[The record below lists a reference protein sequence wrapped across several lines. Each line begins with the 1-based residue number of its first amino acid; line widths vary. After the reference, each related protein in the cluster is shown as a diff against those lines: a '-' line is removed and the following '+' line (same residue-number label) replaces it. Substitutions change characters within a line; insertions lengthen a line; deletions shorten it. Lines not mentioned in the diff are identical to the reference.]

1 MPDTKYHRDKRQNKP
16 DFNIKVKKRR
26 EKAKHDAKARKINQ
40 RRKK

>member
-1 MPDTKYHRDKRQNKP
+1 MPTRDKRKNTV
-16 DFNIKVKKRR
+16 DFNKKWKKRR